1 MSEVITT
8 EELKERQKQIRKLG
22 MDLPMTAHKTLNRLN
37 NLIYA
42 TQNDLEELVHSRDKL
57 VSGINRYLT

>member
-8 EELKERQKQIRKLG
+8 EELKERQKQLQELG
-22 MDLPMTAHKTLNRLN
+22 FDLPKKAHKILNRLN

-42 TQNDLEELVHSRDKL
+42 RQNEIEELTYSRDKL
-57 VSGINRYLT
+57 VKGINNYLS